1 MGGEPDIER
10 RQEPTGETPRG
21 DKQEKKRPKKDDVK
35 RALMAFLK
43 RGREE
48 RKGEGKGDKRPPP
61 TGFPEEDKRE
71 EDGDRRKPK
80 GDRDGDRKG
89 DRKDDAPTGEPDI
102 ERRQEPTG
110 ETPREREDGRQ
121 EKEDLAEI
129 AKLVKQIMK
138 RRQQA

>member
-1 MGGEPDIER
+1 MGQKEEGKGGERDEVR
-10 RQEPTGETPRG
+10 
-21 DKQEKKRPKKDDVK
+21 DLK
-35 RALMAFLK
+35 RALVAFLK
-43 RGREE
+43 REQG

-71 EDGDRRKPK
+71 EGGDRRKPK
-80 GDRDGDRKG
+80 GDRKG
-89 DRKDDAPTGEPDI
+89 ERKDDGPTGEPDV

-110 ETPREREDGRQ
+110 ETPREGERQRGDKQ

-129 AKLVKQIMK
+129 AKLVKEIMK

>member
-1 MGGEPDIER
+1 MGQKEEGKGRESDEMR
-10 RQEPTGETPRG
+10 
-21 DKQEKKRPKKDDVK
+21 DLK
-35 RALMAFLK
+35 RALVAFLK
-43 RGREE
+43 RGQG

-89 DRKDDAPTGEPDI
+89 ERKDDGPTGEPDI

-110 ETPREREDGRQ
+110 ETPRESERQRGDKQ

-129 AKLVKQIMK
+129 AKLVKEIMK

>member
-1 MGGEPDIER
+1 MGQKEEGKGRESDEMR
-10 RQEPTGETPRG
+10 
-21 DKQEKKRPKKDDVK
+21 DLK
-35 RALMAFLK
+35 RALVAFLK
-43 RGREE
+43 REQG

-110 ETPREREDGRQ
+110 ETPRGDGRQ
-121 EKEDLAEI
+121 EKEDLAKI
-129 AKLVKQIMK
+129 AK
-138 RRQQA
+138 

>member
-1 MGGEPDIER
+1 MGDVER

-21 DKQEKKRPKKDDVK
+21 DKQEKKRPNKGDMK
-35 RALMAFLK
+35 RALVAFLK

-71 EDGDRRKPK
+71 EGGDRRKPK

-110 ETPREREDGRQ
+110 ETPRERGDGRQ

>member
-1 MGGEPDIER
+1 MG
-10 RQEPTGETPRG
+10 
-21 DKQEKKRPKKDDVK
+21 K
-35 RALMAFLK
+35 RALVAFLK

-89 DRKDDAPTGEPDI
+89 DRKDDGPTGEPDI

-110 ETPREREDGRQ
+110 ETPRGDKQ
-121 EKEDLAEI
+121 EKKRPNKGD
-129 AKLVKQIMK
+129 MK
-138 RRQQA
+138 RALVAFLKRGREERKGEGKGDKRPPPTGFPEEDKCEEGGDRRK